1 LHLGEWERRYGSAAA
16 ALAYLDGVNIDWLGG
31 RDSPRYGAL
40 LRWRGLTELR
50 LGHVDSA
57 RDLLQQAGEHWARTR
72 NPGYVGIGDVEL
84 DLGEL
89 AVAAGQV
96 AAARKHAQRAMR
108 ILDPVLAKNAPQR
121 ARLARLARLQRQFN
135 AG

>member
-1 LHLGEWERRYGSAAA
+1 M
-16 ALAYLDGVNIDWLGG
+16 NIDWLGG